1 MFITVR
7 WFPGNIRRML
17 QKAGFFDKVDP
28 GCMYVSVH
36 DAVVAVVS
44 GEGPH
49 LPKDVAASLQVNKSQ
64 RIFILRQPYLVC

>member
-1 MFITVR
+1 MLVITHG
-7 WFPGNIRRML
+7 FTGNIRRML

-49 LPKDVAASLQVNKSQ
+49 LPKDVSASIQVNKTQ
-64 RIFILRQPYLVC
+64 PVFILRPY